1 MNWKA
6 KSAAICLAP
15 ALRRAVLLALEKDDA
30 PAFEDAPY
38 DDRQAWVELSQDVVA
53 TVIKLI
59 SPVAPQDDSLFQA
72 TAELTRRHFA
82 AIKGGKS

>member
-1 MNWKA
+1 MTNWKA

-15 ALRRAVLLALEKDDA
+15 ALRRAVLLALDKDDA

-59 SPVAPQDDSLFQA
+59 TPELSNDSLFQA
-72 TAELTRRHFA
+72 TAELTRRHFG
-82 AIKGGKS
+82 AIKGGKQ